1 MEFDDDFQ
9 SFMHDGMSFIEVI
22 YDEQNSLGL
31 GLKFTLLLFLGVLLD
46 SSKFPT
52 DSTDDCNYLSLQV
65 C

>member
-1 MEFDDDFQ
+1 
-9 SFMHDGMSFIEVI
+9 MHDGMSFIEVI

-52 DSTDDCNYLSLQV
+52 DSTDDYNYLSLQV